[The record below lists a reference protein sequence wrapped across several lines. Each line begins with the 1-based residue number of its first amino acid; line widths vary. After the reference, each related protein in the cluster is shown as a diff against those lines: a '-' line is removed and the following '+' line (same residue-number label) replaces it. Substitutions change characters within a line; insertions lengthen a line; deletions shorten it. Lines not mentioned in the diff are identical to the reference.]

1 MVIDIFSEKNY
12 YEIMRNAARGR
23 AASDGGI
30 MRVSSFKR
38 TIFVLIVVLS
48 VITAFALAGC
58 EDKDGCTHVWND
70 GEITTA
76 ATCTQAGVKTF
87 TCTLCGETRTE
98 VVGSSGHV
106 ASETFE
112 NSDPEGHYHVCSVCG
127 EKTDDVQAHAFEDG
141 EVIKQ
146 PSATEEGLQKIVC
159 SVCGY
164 ESTKVLPP
172 TSHTHAFDQEIAD
185 AKYLVSQAT
194 CEKKAVYYKSCA
206 CGEAGTETFEYG
218 EYAAHAL
225 VKTDRIEAT
234 CAQAGVEA
242 YWTCSACGKLFSD
255 ENGTTEISAPVVIPA
270 TGEHE
275 YVGEW
280 QKNETGHWKVC
291 ECGALSEVEAHVP
304 DKDAP
309 TETEGVV
316 CTVCGY
322 EIQPAA
328 GHVHAPADQ
337 WSSDESYHWHACE
350 GCTQQLDK
358 DVHVFA
364 DKHDENGHWKECTV
378 CGKKIEESE
387 HDWDEGVVTTKPT
400 LTSEGEKTY
409 TCACGETRV
418 EKLPA
423 KADFAEDFTLEEGQ
437 PGPWSYGSVN
447 YSWGASESFTFTQ
460 ATAKNEGGDGWLSE
474 GAEIKKGWISAGSY
488 VGISY
493 KTEEPVSVMIALGF
507 TGSTPETKVALR
519 IGIKDA
525 DGNLYYNPDFI
536 MLEGNALNSV
546 EKTFNLSAGDEIYLI
561 FSNENG
567 AVETAH
573 PSGDLSVVIT
583 KVADSE
589 HVLTKVDAV
598 APTCTTSGTA
608 EYYTCSHCDK
618 IFADANANKETESP
632 VTIDAL
638 GHDTD
643 GVNWTAEGNVH
654 YKACKRCGAHIDEAA
669 HSGGTASC
677 EAKAVCEVCGAEY
690 GEYAAHALVK
700 TEREEATCAQAG
712 VEAYWTCSA
721 CGKLFSDENG
731 TNEISEPVVI
741 PATGNHVYGAD
752 LVKDATGHWYEC
764 SVCGNKKDFAEH
776 TPDKDAPTET
786 EGVVCTVCDYQIE
799 PAAGHEHSPSDVW
812 SADDQYHWHD
822 CGGCSQ
828 QLDKAEHL
836 YDVQKVSNEY
846 LASAATCMNKATY
859 YYSCECGA
867 KGTATFESGEVAG
880 HVFDQEVADQK
891 YLVSAA
897 TCTAKAVYYKSCVCG
912 ETGTETFEYGDLAEH
927 QLVAGHNADS
937 HYDEC
942 SVCHAKFNESAHV
955 WNEGVITTKP
965 TLTSEGE
972 KTYTCAC
979 GETKVEKLA
988 AQASLADDFT
998 LEEGQP
1004 GPWRYGSID
1013 YKWGPQEDFTFTQAT
1028 AKNEGGDGW
1037 AADGVEIKG
1046 GWINANNMMAVA
1058 YTVDS
1063 DVTVKVNLTFT
1074 GGTADTRL
1082 SLRTGVKNADGV
1094 IDGNPAYFD
1103 GGKQSNVLNY
1113 ETTLEL
1119 KAGDTVYF
1127 ILGNE
1132 NDENPA
1138 AYPNGGLDIVLTQV
1152 IG

>member
-1 MVIDIFSEKNY
+1 
-12 YEIMRNAARGR
+12 
-23 AASDGGI
+23 
-30 MRVSSFKR
+30 MRVSFFKR

-76 ATCTQAGVKTF
+76 ATCTQDGVRTF

-98 VVGSSGHV
+98 VVKSGGHV
-106 ASETFE
+106 ASETYV
-112 NSDPEGHYHVCSVCG
+112 NTDPEGHYHVCSVCG
-127 EKTDDVQAHAFEDG
+127 VKTDDVQAHVFEDG

-146 PSATEEGLQKIVC
+146 PSATEDGLQKTVC

-172 TSHTHAFDQEIAD
+172 VTHTHVFDREVAD
-185 AKYLVSQAT
+185 AKYLVSEAT
-194 CEKKAVYYKSCA
+194 CIAKAVYYKSCA
-206 CGEAGTETFEYG
+206 CGEKGTETFEYG
-218 EYAAHAL
+218 EYAAHVL
-225 VKTDRIEAT
+225 DKTDRIEAT
-234 CAQAGVEA
+234 CAEAGVEA

-280 QKNETGHWKVC
+280 QKDETGHWKVC
-291 ECGALSEVEAHVP
+291 ECGALSAVEAHIP

-322 EIQPAA
+322 EIEPATA
-328 GHVHAPADQ
+328 HVHEPADQ
-337 WSSDESYHWHACE
+337 WSSDDTYHWHACD

-364 DKHDENGHWKECTV
+364 DEHDKSGHWQECTV
-378 CGKKIEESE
+378 CGKK
-387 HDWDEGVVTTKPT
+387 
-400 LTSEGEKTY
+400 
-409 TCACGETRV
+409 
-418 EKLPA
+418 
-423 KADFAEDFTLEEGQ
+423 
-437 PGPWSYGSVN
+437 
-447 YSWGASESFTFTQ
+447 
-460 ATAKNEGGDGWLSE
+460 
-474 GAEIKKGWISAGSY
+474 
-488 VGISY
+488 
-493 KTEEPVSVMIALGF
+493 
-507 TGSTPETKVALR
+507 
-519 IGIKDA
+519 
-525 DGNLYYNPDFI
+525 
-536 MLEGNALNSV
+536 
-546 EKTFNLSAGDEIYLI
+546 
-561 FSNENG
+561 
-567 AVETAH
+567 
-573 PSGDLSVVIT
+573 
-583 KVADSE
+583 
-589 HVLTKVDAV
+589 
-598 APTCTTSGTA
+598 
-608 EYYTCSHCDK
+608 
-618 IFADANANKETESP
+618 
-632 VTIDAL
+632 
-638 GHDTD
+638 
-643 GVNWTAEGNVH
+643 
-654 YKACKRCGAHIDEAA
+654 
-669 HSGGTASC
+669 
-677 EAKAVCEVCGAEY
+677 
-690 GEYAAHALVK
+690 
-700 TEREEATCAQAG
+700 
-712 VEAYWTCSA
+712 
-721 CGKLFSDENG
+721 
-731 TNEISEPVVI
+731 
-741 PATGNHVYGAD
+741 
-752 LVKDATGHWYEC
+752 
-764 SVCGNKKDFAEH
+764 KDFAAH
-776 TPDKDAPTET
+776 TPDKEAPTET
-786 EGVVCTVCDYQIE
+786 EGVVCTVCGYEIQ
-799 PAAGHEHSPSDVW
+799 PATGHEHTLSEDW
-812 SADDQYHWHD
+812 TYDETYHWHA

-828 QLDKAEHL
+828 QLDKAAHE
-836 YDVQKVSNEY
+836 YNVQKVSDEY

-891 YLVSAA
+891 YLVSEA

-912 ETGTETFEYGDLAEH
+912 ETGTETFEYGEFAEH
-927 QLVAGHNADS
+927 TLVGGHNADV

-942 SVCHAKFNESAHV
+942 SVCHARFNESAHE
-955 WNEGVITTKP
+955 WDGGVVTKKP
-965 TLTSEGE
+965 TLTTEGE

-988 AQASLADDFT
+988 AQASFADDFT

-1004 GPWRYGSID
+1004 GPWSYGSID
-1013 YKWGPQEDFTFTQAT
+1013 YKWGEQEDFTFTQAT

-1037 AADGVEIKG
+1037 AAEGVEIKG

-1074 GGTADTRL
+1074 GGTADTRM
-1082 SLRTGVKNADGV
+1082 SLRTGVKNEDGV
-1094 IDGNPAYFD
+1094 IYGNPAYFD
-1103 GGKQSNVLNY
+1103 GEKQSNVLNY

-1132 NDENPA
+1132 NVANPD

>member
-1 MVIDIFSEKNY
+1 
-12 YEIMRNAARGR
+12 
-23 AASDGGI
+23 
-30 MRVSSFKR
+30 MRVSFFKR

-76 ATCTQAGVKTF
+76 ATCTQDGVKTF

-127 EKTDDVQAHAFEDG
+127 EKTDDIQAHAFEDG

-164 ESTKVLPP
+164 ESTKVLSPE
-172 TSHTHAFDQEIAD
+172 THTHVFDREVAD
-185 AKYLVSQAT
+185 AKYLVSEAT
-194 CEKKAVYYKSCA
+194 CTAKAVYYKSCA
-206 CGEAGTETFEYG
+206 CGEKGTETFKYG
-218 EYAAHAL
+218 EYAAHTL

-234 CAQAGVEA
+234 CAQSGVEA
-242 YWTCSACGKLFSD
+242 YWTCSVCGNLFSD
-255 ENGTTEISAPVVIPA
+255 ENGQNEISELVVIPA
-270 TGEHE
+270 TGHT
-275 YVGEW
+275 YGDWKKDV
-280 QKNETGHWKVC
+280 TGHWYECSVC
-291 ECGALSEVEAHVP
+291 GDKKDFAAHTP

-337 WSSDESYHWHACE
+337 WSSDESYHWHAC
-350 GCTQQLDK
+350 D
-358 DVHVFA
+358 
-364 DKHDENGHWKECTV
+364 
-378 CGKKIEESE
+378 
-387 HDWDEGVVTTKPT
+387 
-400 LTSEGEKTY
+400 
-409 TCACGETRV
+409 
-418 EKLPA
+418 
-423 KADFAEDFTLEEGQ
+423 
-437 PGPWSYGSVN
+437 
-447 YSWGASESFTFTQ
+447 
-460 ATAKNEGGDGWLSE
+460 
-474 GAEIKKGWISAGSY
+474 
-488 VGISY
+488 
-493 KTEEPVSVMIALGF
+493 
-507 TGSTPETKVALR
+507 
-519 IGIKDA
+519 
-525 DGNLYYNPDFI
+525 
-536 MLEGNALNSV
+536 
-546 EKTFNLSAGDEIYLI
+546 
-561 FSNENG
+561 
-567 AVETAH
+567 
-573 PSGDLSVVIT
+573 
-583 KVADSE
+583 
-589 HVLTKVDAV
+589 
-598 APTCTTSGTA
+598 
-608 EYYTCSHCDK
+608 
-618 IFADANANKETESP
+618 
-632 VTIDAL
+632 
-638 GHDTD
+638 
-643 GVNWTAEGNVH
+643 
-654 YKACKRCGAHIDEAA
+654 
-669 HSGGTASC
+669 
-677 EAKAVCEVCGAEY
+677 
-690 GEYAAHALVK
+690 
-700 TEREEATCAQAG
+700 
-712 VEAYWTCSA
+712 
-721 CGKLFSDENG
+721 
-731 TNEISEPVVI
+731 
-741 PATGNHVYGAD
+741 
-752 LVKDATGHWYEC
+752 
-764 SVCGNKKDFAEH
+764 
-776 TPDKDAPTET
+776 
-786 EGVVCTVCDYQIE
+786 
-799 PAAGHEHSPSDVW
+799 
-812 SADDQYHWHD
+812 
-822 CGGCSQ
+822 GCSQ
-828 QLDKAEHL
+828 QLDKAAHE
-836 YDVQKVSNEY
+836 YNVQKVSDEY

-891 YLVSAA
+891 YLVSEA

-912 ETGTETFEYGDLAEH
+912 ETGTETFEYGEFAEH
-927 QLVAGHNADS
+927 TLVGGHNADV

-942 SVCHAKFNESAHV
+942 SVCHARFNESPHE
-955 WNEGVITTKP
+955 WDGGVVTKKP

-972 KTYTCAC
+972 KTCTCAC

-988 AQASLADDFT
+988 AQASFADDFT
-998 LEEGQP
+998 LEEEQP
-1004 GPWRYGSID
+1004 GPWSYGSID

-1037 AADGVEIKG
+1037 LSEGAEIKK
-1046 GWINANNMMAVA
+1046 GWINASKMMAVA

-1094 IDGNPAYFD
+1094 IYGNPAYFD

-1113 ETTLEL
+1113 EPKTTLEL

-1132 NDENPA
+1132 NVTDPA

>member
-1 MVIDIFSEKNY
+1 
-12 YEIMRNAARGR
+12 
-23 AASDGGI
+23 
-30 MRVSSFKR
+30 MRVSFFKR

-58 EDKDGCTHVWND
+58 ENKDGCTHVWND

-76 ATCTQAGVKTF
+76 ATCTQDGVKTF

-127 EKTDDVQAHAFEDG
+127 EKTDDIQAHAFEDG

-164 ESTKVLPP
+164 ESTKVLSPE
-172 TSHTHAFDQEIAD
+172 THTHVFDREVAD
-185 AKYLVSQAT
+185 AKYLVSEAT
-194 CEKKAVYYKSCA
+194 CTAKAVYYKSCV
-206 CGEAGTETFEYG
+206 CGETGTETFEYG
-218 EYAAHAL
+218 EYAAHTL
-225 VKTDRIEAT
+225 VKTDRVEPTCIENGT
-234 CAQAGVEA
+234 EA

-255 ENGTTEISAPVVIPA
+255 ENGTTEIGEPVAIPA

-493 KTEEPVSVMIALGF
+493 KTEEPVSVKIALGF

-643 GVNWTAEGNVH
+643 GVNWTAEGDVH
-654 YKACKRCGAHIDEAA
+654 YKACRHCGAHIDEAA

-690 GEYAAHALVK
+690 GEYDAHTLVK
-700 TEREEATCAQAG
+700 TDRVEPTCIENG
-712 VEAYWTCSA
+712 TEAYWTCSA

-731 TNEISEPVVI
+731 TTEISAPVVI
-741 PATGNHVYGAD
+741 PATGEHEYVGEWQKNE
-752 LVKDATGHWYEC
+752 TGHWKVCEC
-764 SVCGNKKDFAEH
+764 GALSEVEAH
-776 TPDKDAPTET
+776 VPDKDAPTET
-786 EGVVCTVCDYQIE
+786 EGVVCTVCGYEIQ
-799 PAAGHEHSPSDVW
+799 PAAGHVHAPADQWSSDE
-812 SADDQYHWHD
+812 SYHWHA
-822 CGGCSQ
+822 CEGCTQ
-828 QLDKAEHL
+828 QLDK
-836 YDVQKVSNEY
+836 DV
-846 LASAATCMNKATY
+846 
-859 YYSCECGA
+859 
-867 KGTATFESGEVAG
+867 
-880 HVFDQEVADQK
+880 HVFADK
-891 YLVSAA
+891 HDENGHWKE
-897 TCTAKAVYYKSCVCG
+897 CTVCG
-912 ETGTETFEYGDLAEH
+912 KKIEESEH
-927 QLVAGHNADS
+927 DW
-937 HYDEC
+937 D
-942 SVCHAKFNESAHV
+942 
-955 WNEGVITTKP
+955 EGVVTTKP
-965 TLTSEGE
+965 TLTTEGE
-972 KTYTCAC
+972 KTCTCAC

-988 AQASLADDFT
+988 AQASFADDFT
-998 LEEGQP
+998 LEKGQP
-1004 GPWRYGSID
+1004 GPWSYGSID

-1028 AKNEGGDGW
+1028 SKNDGDDGW
-1037 AADGVEIKG
+1037 AAEGVEIKG

-1094 IDGNPAYFD
+1094 IYGNPAYFD

-1132 NDENPA
+1132 NVTNPA

>member
-1 MVIDIFSEKNY
+1 MVIDIFLVKCYCENIKST
-12 YEIMRNAARGR
+12 ARGS
-23 AASDGGI
+23 AVSGGI
-30 MRVSSFKR
+30 MRVSFFKR

-98 VVGSSGHV
+98 VVKSTGHV
-106 ASETFE
+106 ASETLV
-112 NSDPEGHYHVCSVCG
+112 NTDPEGHYHECTVCG
-127 EKTDDVQAHAFEDG
+127 VKTDEVQAHTFEDG

-146 PSATEEGLQKIVC
+146 PGAAEEGLQKIVC

-218 EYAAHAL
+218 EYAAH
-225 VKTDRIEAT
+225 T
-234 CAQAGVEA
+234 
-242 YWTCSACGKLFSD
+242 
-255 ENGTTEISAPVVIPA
+255 
-270 TGEHE
+270 
-275 YVGEW
+275 
-280 QKNETGHWKVC
+280 
-291 ECGALSEVEAHVP
+291 
-304 DKDAP
+304 
-309 TETEGVV
+309 
-316 CTVCGY
+316 
-322 EIQPAA
+322 
-328 GHVHAPADQ
+328 
-337 WSSDESYHWHACE
+337 
-350 GCTQQLDK
+350 
-358 DVHVFA
+358 
-364 DKHDENGHWKECTV
+364 
-378 CGKKIEESE
+378 
-387 HDWDEGVVTTKPT
+387 
-400 LTSEGEKTY
+400 
-409 TCACGETRV
+409 
-418 EKLPA
+418 
-423 KADFAEDFTLEEGQ
+423 
-437 PGPWSYGSVN
+437 
-447 YSWGASESFTFTQ
+447 
-460 ATAKNEGGDGWLSE
+460 
-474 GAEIKKGWISAGSY
+474 
-488 VGISY
+488 
-493 KTEEPVSVMIALGF
+493 
-507 TGSTPETKVALR
+507 
-519 IGIKDA
+519 
-525 DGNLYYNPDFI
+525 
-536 MLEGNALNSV
+536 
-546 EKTFNLSAGDEIYLI
+546 
-561 FSNENG
+561 
-567 AVETAH
+567 
-573 PSGDLSVVIT
+573 
-583 KVADSE
+583 
-589 HVLTKVDAV
+589 
-598 APTCTTSGTA
+598 
-608 EYYTCSHCDK
+608 
-618 IFADANANKETESP
+618 
-632 VTIDAL
+632 
-638 GHDTD
+638 
-643 GVNWTAEGNVH
+643 
-654 YKACKRCGAHIDEAA
+654 
-669 HSGGTASC
+669 
-677 EAKAVCEVCGAEY
+677 
-690 GEYAAHALVK
+690 LVK
-700 TEREEATCAQAG
+700 TERVEPTCIENG
-712 VEAYWTCSA
+712 TEAYWTCSA

-741 PATGNHVYGAD
+741 PATGDHDYGVD
-752 LVKDATGHWYEC
+752 WEKDVTGHWYEC
-764 SVCGNKKDFAEH
+764 SVCGDKKDFAAH

-786 EGVVCTVCDYQIE
+786 EGVVCTVCGYEMQ
-799 PAAGHEHSPSDVW
+799 PASGHIHTPDEEWTYDE
-812 SADDQYHWHD
+812 AYHWHA
-822 CGGCSQ
+822 CGGCTQ
-828 QLDKAEHL
+828 QLDKAEHV
-836 YDVQKVSNEY
+836 YDVQNVSDEY

-891 YLVSAA
+891 YLVSEA

-912 ETGTETFEYGDLAEH
+912 ETGTETFEYGEFAEH
-927 QLVAGHNADS
+927 TLVGGHNADV
-937 HYDEC
+937 HYEEC

-965 TLTSEGE
+965 TLTTEGE

-988 AQASLADDFT
+988 AQASFADDFT

-1004 GPWRYGSID
+1004 GPWSYGSID

-1028 AKNEGGDGW
+1028 SKNDGDDGW
-1037 AADGVEIKG
+1037 AAEGVEIKG

-1094 IDGNPAYFD
+1094 IYGNPAYFD

-1132 NDENPA
+1132 NGANPA

>member
-12 YEIMRNAARGR
+12 CEIMRNAARGR

-48 VITAFALAGC
+48 VIMTFALAGC
-58 EDKDGCTHVWND
+58 DDKDGCTHVWND

-76 ATCTQAGVKTF
+76 ATCTQDGVRTF
-87 TCTLCGETRTE
+87 TCTVCGETRTE
-98 VVGSSGHV
+98 VVKSAGHV
-106 ASETFE
+106 ASETLV
-112 NSDPEGHYHVCSVCG
+112 NTDPEGHYHECTVCG
-127 EKTDDVQAHAFEDG
+127 VKTDEVQAHTFEDG

-146 PSATEEGLQKIVC
+146 PGAAEEGLQKIVC

-234 CAQAGVEA
+234 CAQSGVEA
-242 YWTCSACGKLFSD
+242 YWTCSVCGNLFSD

-280 QKNETGHWKVC
+280 QKNATGHWKVC

-304 DKDAP
+304 DKAEP
-309 TETEGVV
+309 TDTEGVV

-337 WSSDESYHWHACE
+337 WSSDDTYHWHACE

-364 DKHDENGHWKECTV
+364 DEHDKSGHWQECTV
-378 CGKKIEESE
+378 CGKKINEEE
-387 HDWDEGVVTTKPT
+387 HIWGEGVVTTKPT
-400 LTSEGEKTY
+400 LTSDGEMTY

-423 KADFAEDFTLEEGQ
+423 KADFAGDFSLDEGQ

-493 KTEEPVSVMIALGF
+493 KAEENVSVMIALGF

-546 EKTFNLSAGDEIYLI
+546 EKTFNLSAGDEIHLI

-638 GHDTD
+638 GHDTED
-643 GVNWTAEGNVH
+643 VNWTAEGDVH
-654 YKACKRCGAHIDEAA
+654 FKVCKRCGAHIDEAA
-669 HSGGTASC
+669 HSGG
-677 EAKAVCEVCGAEY
+677 EATCDNKAVCEVCGAEY

-721 CGKLFSDENG
+721 CGELFSDENG

-741 PATGNHVYGAD
+741 PATGDHDYGVD
-752 LVKDATGHWYEC
+752 WEKDVTGHWYEC
-764 SVCGNKKDFAEH
+764 SVCGDKKDFAAH

-786 EGVVCTVCDYQIE
+786 EGVVCTVCGYEMQ
-799 PAAGHEHSPSDVW
+799 PATGHIHTPAEEWTYDE
-812 SADDQYHWHD
+812 AYHWHA
-822 CGGCSQ
+822 CGGCTQ
-828 QLDKAEHL
+828 QLDKAEHV
-836 YDVQKVSNEY
+836 YDVQKVSDEY
-846 LASAATCMNKATY
+846 LASAATCMNKASY

-867 KGTATFESGEVAG
+867 KGSETFESGEVAG
-880 HVFDQEVADQK
+880 HVFDKEVVDPM
-891 YLVSAA
+891 YLVSEA

-942 SVCHAKFNESAHV
+942 SVCHAKFNESAHE
-955 WNEGVITTKP
+955 WGEGVITTKP
-965 TLTSEGE
+965 TLTSDGE

-979 GETKVEKLA
+979 GETRVEKLPARADFA
-988 AQASLADDFT
+988 ADFT

-1004 GPWRYGSID
+1004 GPWSYGSIN
-1013 YKWGPQEDFTFTQAT
+1013 YSWGEQEDFTFTQAT

-1094 IDGNPAYFD
+1094 IYGNPSYYD
-1103 GGKQSNVLNY
+1103 GGKSSNVLTY

-1132 NDENPA
+1132 NGGNSA
-1138 AYPNGGLDIVLTQV
+1138 AYPNGTLSLVLTPETE
-1152 IG
+1152 

>member
-1 MVIDIFSEKNY
+1 MVIDIFLVKNY
-12 YEIMRNAARGR
+12 CENMRSTARGS
-23 AASDGGI
+23 AVSGGI
-30 MRVSSFKR
+30 MRVSFFKR

-76 ATCTQAGVKTF
+76 ATCTQDGVRTF

-98 VVGSSGHV
+98 VVKSGGHV
-106 ASETFE
+106 ASETYV
-112 NSDPEGHYHVCSVCG
+112 NTDPEGHYHVCSVCG
-127 EKTDDVQAHAFEDG
+127 VKTDDVQAHVFEDG

-146 PSATEEGLQKIVC
+146 PSATEDGLQKTVC

-172 TSHTHAFDQEIAD
+172 VTHTHVFDREVAD
-185 AKYLVSQAT
+185 AKYLVSEAT
-194 CEKKAVYYKSCA
+194 CIAKAVYYKSCA
-206 CGEAGTETFEYG
+206 CGEKGTETFEYG
-218 EYAAHAL
+218 EYAAHVL
-225 VKTDRIEAT
+225 DKTDRIEAT
-234 CAQAGVEA
+234 CAEAGVEA

-280 QKNETGHWKVC
+280 QKDETGHWKVC
-291 ECGALSEVEAHVP
+291 ECGALSAVEAHIP

-322 EIQPAA
+322 EIEPATA
-328 GHVHAPADQ
+328 HVHEPADQ
-337 WSSDESYHWHACE
+337 WSSDDTYHWHACD

-364 DKHDENGHWKECTV
+364 DEHDKSGHWQECTV
-378 CGKKIEESE
+378 CGKK
-387 HDWDEGVVTTKPT
+387 
-400 LTSEGEKTY
+400 
-409 TCACGETRV
+409 
-418 EKLPA
+418 
-423 KADFAEDFTLEEGQ
+423 
-437 PGPWSYGSVN
+437 
-447 YSWGASESFTFTQ
+447 
-460 ATAKNEGGDGWLSE
+460 
-474 GAEIKKGWISAGSY
+474 
-488 VGISY
+488 
-493 KTEEPVSVMIALGF
+493 
-507 TGSTPETKVALR
+507 
-519 IGIKDA
+519 
-525 DGNLYYNPDFI
+525 
-536 MLEGNALNSV
+536 
-546 EKTFNLSAGDEIYLI
+546 
-561 FSNENG
+561 
-567 AVETAH
+567 
-573 PSGDLSVVIT
+573 
-583 KVADSE
+583 
-589 HVLTKVDAV
+589 
-598 APTCTTSGTA
+598 
-608 EYYTCSHCDK
+608 
-618 IFADANANKETESP
+618 
-632 VTIDAL
+632 
-638 GHDTD
+638 
-643 GVNWTAEGNVH
+643 
-654 YKACKRCGAHIDEAA
+654 
-669 HSGGTASC
+669 
-677 EAKAVCEVCGAEY
+677 
-690 GEYAAHALVK
+690 
-700 TEREEATCAQAG
+700 
-712 VEAYWTCSA
+712 
-721 CGKLFSDENG
+721 
-731 TNEISEPVVI
+731 
-741 PATGNHVYGAD
+741 
-752 LVKDATGHWYEC
+752 
-764 SVCGNKKDFAEH
+764 KDFAAH
-776 TPDKDAPTET
+776 TPDKEAPTET
-786 EGVVCTVCDYQIE
+786 EGVVCTVCGYEIQ
-799 PAAGHEHSPSDVW
+799 PATGHEHTLSEDW
-812 SADDQYHWHD
+812 TYDETYHWHA

-828 QLDKAEHL
+828 QLDKAAHE
-836 YDVQKVSNEY
+836 YNVQKVSDEY

-891 YLVSAA
+891 YLVSEA

-912 ETGTETFEYGDLAEH
+912 ETGTETFEYGEFAEH
-927 QLVAGHNADS
+927 TLVGGHNADV

-942 SVCHAKFNESAHV
+942 SVCHARFNESAHE
-955 WNEGVITTKP
+955 WDGGVVTKKP
-965 TLTSEGE
+965 TLTTEGE

-988 AQASLADDFT
+988 AQASFADDFT

-1004 GPWRYGSID
+1004 GPWSYGSID
-1013 YKWGPQEDFTFTQAT
+1013 YKWGEQEDFTFTQAT

-1037 AADGVEIKG
+1037 AAEGVEIKG

-1074 GGTADTRL
+1074 GGTADTRM
-1082 SLRTGVKNADGV
+1082 SLRTGVKNEDGV
-1094 IDGNPAYFD
+1094 IYGNPAYFD
-1103 GGKQSNVLNY
+1103 GEKQSNVLNY

-1132 NDENPA
+1132 NVANPD